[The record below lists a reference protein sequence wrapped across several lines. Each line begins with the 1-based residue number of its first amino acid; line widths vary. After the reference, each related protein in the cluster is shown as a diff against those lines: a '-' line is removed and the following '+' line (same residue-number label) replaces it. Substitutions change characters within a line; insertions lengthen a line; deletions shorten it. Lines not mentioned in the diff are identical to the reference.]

1 MLPTYLDTLLFCS
14 RALHKK
20 LTPLHRI
27 RGDFMKLNLDRDFY
41 IGGVPHVEDGLVV
54 HENFTGCIENM
65 YLNHSNVIAAF
76 KDQFGYEDDFYRY
89 GVTRGC
95 QIFLG
100 TTYQNCEKCIK

>member
-1 MLPTYLDTLLFCS
+1 
-14 RALHKK
+14 
-20 LTPLHRI
+20 
-27 RGDFMKLNLDRDFY
+27 MKLNLDRDFY

-89 GVTRGC
+89 GESHGVARFFLVQHTKTVKNVLNEHKMAMTYTRT
-95 QIFLG
+95 QS
-100 TTYQNCEKCIK
+100 Y